1 MTSGGTVALRTACA
15 LLAGIALLA
24 PGADASA
31 QSRRSVTEVLTNPA
45 AFDNEEMYVEGVVVA
60 SQWSPMTV
68 LGNPPRQ
75 DLFPLLLL
83 NDGAASMWVIIVA
96 SPSPA
101 RGIGSRA
108 NVFAPP
114 SVGTGILVR
123 GTFRAAT
130 RALESYDGF
139 TLR

>member
-1 MTSGGTVALRTACA
+1 MTPGGPVALRVVCA
-15 LLAGIALLA
+15 LLAAVAWL
-24 PGADASA
+24 GAGTDASA
-31 QSRRSVTEVLTNPA
+31 QSRRSVTEVLANPA
-45 AFDNEEMYVEGVVVA
+45 AFDNEEIYIEGVVVA

-83 NDGAASMWVIIVA
+83 SDGAASMWVIIVA
-96 SPSPA
+96 SPS
-101 RGIGSRA
+101 RGIGIRA

-114 SVGTGILVR
+114 SVGTSILVR

>member
-1 MTSGGTVALRTACA
+1 VTAGGARALRLACA
-15 LLAGIALLA
+15 LVAAIALLG
-24 PGADASA
+24 PGTDASA
-31 QSRRSVTEVLTNPA
+31 QSRRGLTEVLANPS
-45 AFDNEEMYVEGVVVA
+45 AFDNEEIYVEGVVVA

-83 NDGAASMWVIIVA
+83 TDGAASMWVIIVA
-96 SPSPA
+96 SPAP
-101 RGIGSRA
+101 RIGSRSA
-108 NVFAPP
+108 FFTPP
-114 SVGTGILVR
+114 SVGTAILVR

-139 TLR
+139 TQR

>member
-1 MTSGGTVALRTACA
+1 MTPGDAMVFRAACA
-15 LLAGIALLA
+15 ALAAIAWLVA
-24 PGADASA
+24 GTDASA
-31 QSRRSVTEVLTNPA
+31 QARRSVTEVLANPA
-45 AFDNEEMYVEGVVVA
+45 AFDNEEIYIEGVVVV

-96 SPSPA
+96 SPSPS
-101 RGIGSRA
+101 RGIGSRST
-108 NVFAPP
+108 VFAPP
-114 SVGTGILVR
+114 SVGTSIVVC